1 MAAPRSSIRG
11 LGGSTG
17 KGGRSSPVQSR
28 WQESKRA
35 RGGCEN
41 GSKGGRQRHF
51 IGWERKEG
59 NGRGRSHRPL
69 TAAMNWEVSNPRY
82 KAKLIVGK
90 IWQNWTDASREMI
103 FEINLEERRLAR
115 QINLGGG
122 ASAS

>member
-1 MAAPRSSIRG
+1 
-11 LGGSTG
+11 
-17 KGGRSSPVQSR
+17 
-28 WQESKRA
+28 
-35 RGGCEN
+35 
-41 GSKGGRQRHF
+41 
-51 IGWERKEG
+51 
-59 NGRGRSHRPL
+59 
-69 TAAMNWEVSNPRY
+69 MNWEVSNPRY